1 MKKTQA
7 GFTLMEMIGVIA
19 VIAILASMATPM
31 IFEAIR
37 NARVSSQAEE
47 INALRTAVAQYYSDT
62 GGFPAHEPGNSNAA
76 WRGLMA
82 DNSSSPISGW
92 NGPYI
97 EKELENYVGTGSISI
112 RRENSAAYQF
122 DLDGD
127 GTVDTSNVSVLRID
141 GVGDTEAEK
150 LSEIFDGDLSGTGD
164 GAWNAAGRV
173 KRYGTDSDH
182 ASILLVYISQI

>member
-1 MKKTQA
+1 MKNTQK

-37 NARVSSQAEE
+37 NARISAQAEG

-62 GGFPAHEPGNSNAA
+62 GEFPVHNPASTAA
-76 WRGLMA
+76 GARRLMA
-82 DNSSSPISGW
+82 DHSSTPIAGW

-97 EKELENYVGTGSISI
+97 EKELENHIGTSQIYLS
-112 RRENSAAYQF
+112 NQTSASYQF

-127 GTVDTSNVSVLRID
+127 GTVDTSDVSVLRLD
-141 GVGDTEAEK
+141 GVSDAEAEK
-150 LSEIFDGDLSGTGD
+150 LSDILDGDAGGSGSA
-164 GAWNAAGRV
+164 AWNAAGRV
-173 KRYGTDSDH
+173 KRFGTNSDH
-182 ASILLVYISQI
+182 ASVLLVYISRR